1 MVIEM
6 KSYKDTLKLQ
16 LKNPVF
22 KKEFESME
30 PEFQIIREMIKAREE
45 KNITQ
50 VELSNLTG
58 ISQADISRLESGEA
72 NPTIGIL
79 KRVAE
84 AFGKQVRIQFV

>member
-45 KNITQ
+45 KKKD
-50 VELSNLTG
+50 G
-58 ISQADISRLESGEA
+58 
-72 NPTIGIL
+72 
-79 KRVAE
+79 
-84 AFGKQVRIQFV
+84 F

>member
-1 MVIEM
+1 M

>member
-22 KKEFESME
+22 KKEYESLE